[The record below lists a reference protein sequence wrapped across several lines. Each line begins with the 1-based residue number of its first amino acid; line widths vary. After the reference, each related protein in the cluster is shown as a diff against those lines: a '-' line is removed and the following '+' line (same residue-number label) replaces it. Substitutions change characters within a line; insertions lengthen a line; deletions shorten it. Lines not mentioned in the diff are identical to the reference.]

1 MYFYLCTIDIM
12 LCMFTYFVVYPTTK
26 LVYNL
31 NYAYVNF
38 TNTLYDIY
46 ILYKK
51 VINYVHKY
59 RNVN

>member
-1 MYFYLCTIDIM
+1 M